1 MNKICKAVFRAIHEG
16 KWLQI
21 EYLNKENKMTKFWVG
36 INDLNWKRK
45 YLSVDGMHMVQ
56 GTLENY
62 DWISIDR
69 IQSAVVIEGSYQ
81 IKNER
86 LIEDIKYN
94 PENYEALFGNVAN
107 LKILNYLEECNKLDT
122 TPYYMDFA
130 LLKYFDGDSLQKSAV
145 EGCYRLTNEQYHAL
159 IQQFTNDAS
168 KTNQIK
174 KIELGLNVLSVH
186 VPNQKGLYVLAYRR
200 LLFDIKARC
209 LRPDDEITICY
220 EYELLERK
228 QSIRQFLDADDYGLL
243 EKFEE
248 NQELIK
254 DKITHGNRWV
264 NGVDDMPYMIA
275 IGRNHTVD
283 LNSEYN
289 EIIQMYEED
298 RVTLPIRAFFGDLL
312 DRLVRRKEYPFAI
325 LNKQINLDQLL
336 AINNAMKYPLA
347 YIQGPPGTGKT
358 NTIINTIT
366 TAFFNERTVLFSSY
380 NNHPIDG
387 VFEKL
392 RNLKCRYGRIP
403 FPVVRLGNR
412 DKVMEALAY
421 MRNIYYEVQKIR
433 ILEENLEKNKMR
445 EMEKVHALSQLLKR
459 YEELIEL
466 QEKKETLQKLEDTQQ
481 RHFTF
486 YADLHDRQMA
496 QIKNRQNELGRVS
509 VEEALKLL
517 PQDEKYLMNYL
528 YFASAKYIKRLDEPK
543 NEHLRTIILSDAEDR
558 VEQFNQYLSEEKNV
572 EQFLRIFPIVATTC
586 ISAHRIGKPK
596 QYFDMVIL
604 DEASQC
610 NTAMSLVPIIRG
622 ENLML
627 VGDPQQLNPV
637 IVLNPAVNDLLKKMY
652 YVTDEYDYIK
662 NSIYKTYLSCDA
674 VSHET
679 LLSHH
684 YRCHKD
690 IIEFSN
696 RKYYHG
702 KLSVDSRSKSEA
714 PLTYVDIPNSTT
726 ALRNSSPVEAELIAQ
741 YAMLNKDKQMG
752 VITPFAN
759 QKECIQELLDA
770 RGVKNVTCGTVHAF
784 QGDEKDIV
792 VFSLAITE
800 QTGEKTYGWL
810 KNNKELINVAVSRA
824 KEQFIVLGDSKKV
837 QQLHNLHPE
846 EKDDL
851 YELVNYVKT
860 NGRSNV
866 TARNSNSR
874 ALGIKPY
881 STQTEEAFLENLSHA
896 LENIINNEG
905 KCSVKKEVPVKQVF
919 GETFSHVD
927 YFYRGQFD
935 FVVYQ
940 RNYAKQEMPI
950 LAIELDGKEH
960 KENSVVQERDRKKT
974 QICKEHNFELIRV
987 ENSYAR
993 RYYHVKNILME
1004 YFKKIN
1010 GR

>member
-62 DWISIDR
+62 DWIAIDR
-69 IQSAVVIEGSYQ
+69 IQSAVVIDGSYQ

-122 TPYYMDFA
+122 TPYYTDFA

-168 KTNQIK
+168 KTNQLK

-209 LRPDDEITICY
+209 LRPDEEITICY

-228 QSIRQFLDADDYGLL
+228 QSIQQFLDADDYGLL

-264 NGVDDMPYMIA
+264 KGVDDMPYMIA

-312 DRLVRRKEYPFAI
+312 ARPVRKKEYPFAI

-392 RNLKCRYGRIP
+392 RNLKC
-403 FPVVRLGNR
+403 
-412 DKVMEALAY
+412 
-421 MRNIYYEVQKIR
+421 
-433 ILEENLEKNKMR
+433 
-445 EMEKVHALSQLLKR
+445 
-459 YEELIEL
+459 
-466 QEKKETLQKLEDTQQ
+466 
-481 RHFTF
+481 
-486 YADLHDRQMA
+486 
-496 QIKNRQNELGRVS
+496 
-509 VEEALKLL
+509 
-517 PQDEKYLMNYL
+517 
-528 YFASAKYIKRLDEPK
+528 
-543 NEHLRTIILSDAEDR
+543 
-558 VEQFNQYLSEEKNV
+558 
-572 EQFLRIFPIVATTC
+572 
-586 ISAHRIGKPK
+586 
-596 QYFDMVIL
+596 
-604 DEASQC
+604 
-610 NTAMSLVPIIRG
+610 
-622 ENLML
+622 
-627 VGDPQQLNPV
+627 
-637 IVLNPAVNDLLKKMY
+637 
-652 YVTDEYDYIK
+652 
-662 NSIYKTYLSCDA
+662 
-674 VSHET
+674 
-679 LLSHH
+679 
-684 YRCHKD
+684 
-690 IIEFSN
+690 
-696 RKYYHG
+696 
-702 KLSVDSRSKSEA
+702 
-714 PLTYVDIPNSTT
+714 
-726 ALRNSSPVEAELIAQ
+726 
-741 YAMLNKDKQMG
+741 
-752 VITPFAN
+752 
-759 QKECIQELLDA
+759 
-770 RGVKNVTCGTVHAF
+770 
-784 QGDEKDIV
+784 
-792 VFSLAITE
+792 
-800 QTGEKTYGWL
+800 
-810 KNNKELINVAVSRA
+810 
-824 KEQFIVLGDSKKV
+824 
-837 QQLHNLHPE
+837 
-846 EKDDL
+846 
-851 YELVNYVKT
+851 
-860 NGRSNV
+860 
-866 TARNSNSR
+866 
-874 ALGIKPY
+874 
-881 STQTEEAFLENLSHA
+881 
-896 LENIINNEG
+896 
-905 KCSVKKEVPVKQVF
+905 
-919 GETFSHVD
+919 
-927 YFYRGQFD
+927 
-935 FVVYQ
+935 
-940 RNYAKQEMPI
+940 
-950 LAIELDGKEH
+950 
-960 KENSVVQERDRKKT
+960 
-974 QICKEHNFELIRV
+974 
-987 ENSYAR
+987 
-993 RYYHVKNILME
+993 
-1004 YFKKIN
+1004 
-1010 GR
+1010 